1 MTKVYQFY
9 ASGEYAGESD
19 DYGSGVLPNNST
31 RTAPPVGPWGRWW
44 PRWTGTDWELVPDH
58 RERSTPLYPADLAQ
72 KATDYWVP
80 AEGDDWQSQ
89 PRQMKEIGPL
99 PDGAVTERPEKPTEL
114 ALSEAREAK
123 LADFDRVMADID
135 QRLIRPLAN
144 GETDIVAGINT
155 IQAQNRERR
164 ARVVAAETVEAVE
177 AIEPVSLTPDGMAT
191 LLAAQRA

>member
-1 MTKVYQFY
+1 MAKVYQFY

-31 RTAPPVGPWGRWW
+31 RTAPPVGPWGRRW

-135 QRLIRPLAN
+135 RRLIRPLAN

>member
-31 RTAPPVGPWGRWW
+31 RTAPPVGPWGRRW

-135 QRLIRPLAN
+135 RRLIRPLAN

>member
-1 MTKVYQFY
+1 MAKIYQYY
-9 ASGEYAGESD
+9 ASGEYAGEGD

-31 RTAPPVGPWGRWW
+31 RTAPPVGPWGRRW

-89 PRQMKEIGPL
+89 PRRMKDIGPL

>member
-31 RTAPPVGPWGRWW
+31 YKTPPDGPWKCQW
-44 PRWTGTDWELVPDH
+44 PRWTGTAWELVPDH
-58 RERSTPLYPADLAQ
+58 RERSAALYSPELVQ
-72 KATDYWVP
+72 KATDYWLP

-99 PDGAVTERPEKPTEL
+99 PDGAVTERPEKPTGL

-144 GETDIVAGINT
+144 GETDIVAGINS
-155 IQAQNRERR
+155 IQARNRERR
-164 ARVVAAETVEAVE
+164 AQVVAAETVEAVE

>member
-1 MTKVYQFY
+1 MAKVYQFY

-31 RTAPPVGPWGRWW
+31 YKTPPDGPWKCQW